1 MVAIKCN
8 HTNPKKVKTNY
19 DVDRSV
25 RPTPGCVW
33 HNDVQR
39 GCQVTHWLVSQ

>member
-19 DVDRSV
+19 DVNRSV
-25 RPTPGCVW
+25 RPTPVRVW
-33 HNDVQR
+33 HEGV
-39 GCQVTHWLVSQ
+39 H

>member
-25 RPTPGCVW
+25 QPTPDCVC
-33 HNDVQR
+33 HN
-39 GCQVTHWLVSQ
+39 GAH